1 MIEYIE
7 IEIEIEMNRK
17 KKEFFLAIH
26 ILIKKSEF

>member
-1 MIEYIE
+1 MIEY